1 MSAHPQ
7 RGHSRR
13 VESQAPLARAD
24 AAQPS
29 PQARAVPAGDHEL
42 VAVAR
47 RRAPV
52 QAPQRSLAREIDDA
66 RGGGVPLRGQPRA
79 ELEHGLGAD
88 LAAVRLHRGARAD
101 ALASALDATAFT
113 TGTDVFLHRSAPHPA
128 TAAGRRLIAHE
139 VTHVLQQ
146 AAGPVDGRLGP
157 GGLRVSDPGDRHE
170 RAAARAAEHLTTG
183 TEVDLDAP
191 ALRRGPSAA
200 IQRQDAPGGLD
211 LLQDWAN
218 RAKALHE
225 AVMARGMFWSRPDT
239 KRIFEL
245 LREART
251 VSHGTESLEFAYVD
265 EFGSLLQDDLGDKL
279 AEGDL
284 ALALALLGKTSDQRP
299 PGGSSAMYM
308 ADASRIA
315 DALDGFLGADA
326 SAAMAV
332 LVPYQGDF
340 GRIGQLKEAYASF
353 THGARPD
360 ALENDL
366 TAKLQGDELRQALDL
381 LHGPAQVPIGMPS
394 LLLAE
399 AERET
404 APGSPCSVASVL
416 RYLRAYLDYW
426 NLGGQLLATEQLRA
440 RDPNSPEYAD
450 ARASLAQDLDGL
462 LGADGAWFLDGGPTF
477 VAEPAFWAQ
486 LQRVLTNE
494 HVFGRDKGR
503 RLYLLW
509 QISKY
514 TADPGEGAPLA
525 IVEAAGGTRA
535 AVPGVEPTSKN
546 IRPVLWDEVL
556 RPGDVIQTWST
567 VESETTFACPKDR
580 QFGKICGHSF
590 LFVEYVYAEST
601 SPPADAPRTWALIG
615 GTGVPLTTG
624 GEQDPARQRVTELEG
639 LHLVGARIID
649 QRGYHF
655 IARDPA
661 NNSSRVLP
669 DEVRRAVWL
678 ESSEVWYAGRS

>member
-1 MSAHPQ
+1 
-7 RGHSRR
+7 
-13 VESQAPLARAD
+13 
-24 AAQPS
+24 
-29 PQARAVPAGDHEL
+29 
-42 VAVAR
+42 
-47 RRAPV
+47 
-52 QAPQRSLAREIDDA
+52 
-66 RGGGVPLRGQPRA
+66 
-79 ELEHGLGAD
+79 
-88 LAAVRLHRGARAD
+88 
-101 ALASALDATAFT
+101 
-113 TGTDVFLHRSAPHPA
+113 
-128 TAAGRRLIAHE
+128 
-139 VTHVLQQ
+139 
-146 AAGPVDGRLGP
+146 
-157 GGLRVSDPGDRHE
+157 
-170 RAAARAAEHLTTG
+170 
-183 TEVDLDAP
+183 
-191 ALRRGPSAA
+191 
-200 IQRQDAPGGLD
+200 
-211 LLQDWAN
+211 
-218 RAKALHE
+218 
-225 AVMARGMFWSRPDT
+225 MFWSRPDT

-245 LREART
+245 LREARMA
-251 VSHGTESLEFAYVD
+251 SHGTESLELAYVD
-265 EFGSLLQDDLGDKL
+265 EFGSLLQADLRDKL
-279 AEGDL
+279 GASDL
-284 ALALALLGKTSDQRP
+284 ALALALLGKTSDQPP
-299 PGGSSAMYM
+299 PGESLAMSM

-315 DALDGFLGADA
+315 AALAGFLGADA
-326 SAAMAV
+326 SAVMAV

-340 GRIGQLKEAYASF
+340 GRIGQLKDAYASF
-353 THGARPD
+353 TQGAGPD
-360 ALENDL
+360 ALEHDL
-366 TAKLQGDELRQALDL
+366 TAKLEGDELRQALDL
-381 LHGPAQVPIGMPS
+381 LHGPAQVPTGMPS

-426 NLGGQLLATEQLRA
+426 NLGGRLLATEQLRA
-440 RDPNSPEYAD
+440 RDPNSPEYAQ

-462 LGADGAWFLDGGPTF
+462 LGADGAWFLDGGPTY
-477 VAEPAFWAQ
+477 VPGDPFWAQ
-486 LQRVLTNE
+486 LRRVLTNE
-494 HVFGRDKGR
+494 HVFGRDEGR

-509 QISKY
+509 QISTQ

-525 IVEAAGGTRA
+525 IVEVAGGTRA

-567 VESETTFACPKDR
+567 VASETTFACPKDR
-580 QFGKICGHSF
+580 QFGGICGHSF
-590 LFVEYVYAEST
+590 LFVEYVYAASK